1 LDVLLTQP
9 EKHSSLDKEKDKSR
23 WSFSFLSIFLEKKE
37 KKILIFGMNSNPYEI
52 VSRVTKIFLQVD
64 RD

>member
-1 LDVLLTQP
+1 MVV
-9 EKHSSLDKEKDKSR
+9 
-23 WSFSFLSIFLEKKE
+23 FFFIYFFGKKN